1 MMRLDVNLNGVNT
14 KEALHDR
21 IRQMLP
27 VPGYEG
33 NNLDALADTLTSIRG
48 DTQIVFHEMNDVC
61 DALPEYSE
69 KLLRMLI
76 VLEGQCPNLKFLF
89 YP

>member
-1 MMRLDVNLNGVNT
+1 MRLDVNLNGVT
-14 KEALHDR
+14 TREALHDR

-33 NNLDALADTLTSIRG
+33 TNLDALADTLSSIRG
-48 DTQIVFHEMNDVC
+48 ETEIIFHEMNAVC
-61 DALPEYSE
+61 DAMPQYADR
-69 KLLRMLI
+69 LLRMFVI
-76 VLEGQCPNLKFLF
+76 LEGQCPNLRFYF

>member
-1 MMRLDVNLNGVNT
+1 MRLDVNLNGVTT

-33 NNLDALADTLTSIRG
+33 TNLDALADTLTSIRG
-48 DTQIVFHEMNDVC
+48 DTEIIFHNMNPVC
-61 DALPEYSE
+61 DAMPQYAER
-69 KLLRMLI
+69 LLRMFIL
-76 VLEGQCPNLKFLF
+76 LEEQCPNLRFLF